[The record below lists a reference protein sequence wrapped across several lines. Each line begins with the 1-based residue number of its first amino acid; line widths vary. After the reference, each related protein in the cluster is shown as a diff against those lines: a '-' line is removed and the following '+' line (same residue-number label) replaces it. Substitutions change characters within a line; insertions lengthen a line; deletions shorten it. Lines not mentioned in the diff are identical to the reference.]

1 LHAVAGIVLAGG
13 KSTRM
18 GTNKALLP
26 LGQQSLLDTIVATL
40 RPLFAEIIV
49 VSNTPELYQDLNVR
63 LARDIIPD
71 RGPLSGIHAGLT
83 ASPYRY
89 NFVVPCD
96 TPFLDPD
103 LISHFFWQ
111 APGYDVV
118 VPRRGEYLQP
128 LHAVYSRDCL
138 AAIESCFRQG
148 KYKTV
153 AFYPLVKVRYIDVYD
168 LEGFSGLDRV
178 FLNINTPAD
187 LAEARRLIKMP
198 GLTALPVT
206 LEAARELLL
215 DGLQPRGAV
224 AIKLEAAAG
233 QVLAAPVLAP
243 GPFPP
248 FPRSRV
254 DGYALGPPPQSG
266 RRPAGADTAG
276 GCYRLLGSV
285 PAGSSPAIELK
296 PGTAA
301 AIFTGARIPAG
312 TVTVTPREM
321 VARRGEYISVPRLP
335 AEKYI
340 EPAGAEVEAGE
351 EVLAAGTPLNAAE
364 IGLLAALGRRQVP
377 VYPRPRVALAAS
389 GSELFDSASSLPAGP
404 YIYNSNFYAL
414 AAAVEADGGEVIPLG
429 TLADDLEQQ
438 AAAYRGALERGDL
451 IVTSGGAGGSAYD
464 LTAAAFTRAGGEVMF
479 TRLNVRPGRR
489 VIAARC
495 GTKLMLGL
503 PGNPPAALAAYYLL
517 AAPAIRALGS
527 REAAAITVPARL
539 AAAVDSTRLQRA
551 FVWARAEPAGD
562 GWQVTPLP
570 RRPGGIRAAAAANAL
585 IDLPPGAAPAVGD
598 EVQVLLLGYR

>member
-1 LHAVAGIVLAGG
+1 MHAAAGIVLAGG

-26 LGQQSLLDTIVATL
+26 LGQQSLLDTIVAVL

-49 VSNTPELYQDLNVR
+49 VSNTPELYQGLNVR
-63 LARDIIPD
+63 LARDIVPD
-71 RGPLSGIHAGLT
+71 RGPLSGIHAGLM

-96 TPFLDPD
+96 MPFLDPD
-103 LISHFFWQ
+103 LISHFLRQ

-118 VPRRGEYLQP
+118 VPRQGEYLQP

-168 LEGFSGLDRV
+168 LEGFSGLERV
-178 FLNINTPAD
+178 FLNINTPDD

-198 GLTALPVT
+198 GLTAPPVT
-206 LEAARELLL
+206 LEAAQELLL

-224 AIKLEAAAG
+224 EVKIEAAAG
-233 QVLAAPVLAP
+233 RVLAVPVVAPE
-243 GPFPP
+243 PFPP

-266 RRPAGADTAG
+266 RRPAAGTAG

-285 PAGSSPAIELK
+285 PAGSNPAIELK

-312 TVTVTPREM
+312 TVTVTPREV

-335 AEKYI
+335 TDKYI
-340 EPAGAEVEAGE
+340 EPAGAEVGAGE
-351 EVLAAGTPLNAAE
+351 QVLAAGTPLNAAE

-377 VYPRPRVALAAS
+377 VYPRPRVVLAAS
-389 GSELFDSASSLPAGP
+389 GSELFDPASSLPAGP

-414 AAAVEADGGEVIPLG
+414 AAAIEADGGEVVPLG
-429 TLADDLEQQ
+429 TLPDDLGQQ
-438 AAAYRGALERGDL
+438 AAAYRGALEQGDL

-517 AAPAIRALGS
+517 AAPVIRALGG
-527 REAAAITVPARL
+527 REAAAMTVPARL
-539 AAAVDSTRLQRA
+539 AAAVDSTRPQRS
-551 FVWARAEPAGD
+551 FIWARAEPAGN

-570 RRPGGIRAAAAANAL
+570 RRPGGIRAAAGANAL